1 MVGLVAVQGDTGAN
15 GSVSAPHHPSLL
27 ISSGPNLDEAQT
39 PIIKFVGSARRGG
52 VTDPVLGESRFCI
65 KGCGKIGSVCVLG
78 CSAYAALGFERCQ
91 LGKPAKLASA

>member
-52 VTDPVLGESRFCI
+52 VTDPVLGGSRFKTLLNLFNRTI
-65 KGCGKIGSVCVLG
+65 PRTSYAVLVRD
-78 CSAYAALGFERCQ
+78 YRVTL
-91 LGKPAKLASA
+91 LY